1 MAHFRK
7 GTAVSDCIVSDA
19 IMEIIVRGDSVDAH
33 VAVLLLTFEPDL
45 VSFQG

>member
-7 GTAVSDCIVSDA
+7 GIAVSDCIVSDA
-19 IMEIIVRGDSVDAH
+19 IMGMTARGDSVDAH